1 MAESDRNVPPPV
13 PAPLGPAGDGARG
26 ARPSTGVVDAHTHLD
41 ACGAGEPERL
51 AEVLDRA
58 TAAGVEAVVTT
69 ADDLDSARWAAWAA
83 DADPR
88 IFAAV
93 GLHPT
98 RSRDL
103 TDAARRAIEEL
114 TRRPRVVA
122 VGESGLDDYWTTR
135 REDCAPL
142 EVQRDAF
149 AWHIDLAKRTGL
161 PLVIHDR
168 EAHDAILDVLRA
180 EGAPPVT
187 VFHCFSGG
195 PELARA
201 CADAGWFASF
211 SGTVTFRNANA
222 AELRRAAQQMPAEL
236 VLVET
241 DAPFLTPHPY
251 RGRPNEPYCIPHTVR
266 GLAELR
272 DEPAERL
279 AAISAENA
287 GRAFGLAEQPQPSR
301 CVERRCTQR

>member
-1 MAESDRNVPPPV
+1 MASGKSDRNVPPPV
-13 PAPLGPAGDGARG
+13 PEPIGP
-26 ARPSTGVVDAHTHLD
+26 PVIDAHTHLD
-41 ACGAGEPERL
+41 ACGAREPERL
-51 AEVLDRA
+51 GEVLDRA

-88 IFAAV
+88 VFAAV

-103 TDAARRAIEEL
+103 TDAARAAIEEL
-114 TRRPRVVA
+114 TTRPRVVA
-122 VGESGLDDYWTTR
+122 VGESGLDDYWTAR
-135 REDCAPL
+135 RADCAPL
-142 EVQRDAF
+142 EVQREAF

-168 EAHDAILDVLRA
+168 EAHDAILEVLRA

-195 PELARA
+195 PELARV
-201 CADAGWFASF
+201 CAEQGWFASF
-211 SGTVTFRNANA
+211 SGTATFRNANA
-222 AELRRAAQQMPAEL
+222 AELRRAAQRMPAEL

-251 RGRPNEPYCIPHTVR
+251 RGRPNEPYVVPHTVR
-266 GLAELR
+266 DLAELR

-279 AAISAENA
+279 AATSAGNA
-287 GRAFGLAEQPQPSR
+287 RRAFGLAEQPQPSR
-301 CVERRCTQR
+301 SVGRGSTR

>member
-1 MAESDRNVPPPV
+1 LSSGRSDRNVPPPV
-13 PAPLGPAGDGARG
+13 PEPLGHGHE
-26 ARPSTGVVDAHTHLD
+26 VVHCVDAHTHLD
-41 ACGAGEPERL
+41 ACGAREPEVL
-51 AEVLDRA
+51 AQVLDRA
-58 TAAGVEAVVTT
+58 TSAGVTAMVTT
-69 ADDLDSARWAAWAA
+69 ADDLASARWAAWAA
-83 DADPR
+83 DSDPR
-88 IFAAV
+88 VFAAV

-103 TDAARRAIEEL
+103 TDDARAAIEAL
-114 TRRPRVVA
+114 TEQPRVVA
-122 VGESGLDDYWTTR
+122 VGESGMDDYWTTR

-142 EVQRDAF
+142 DVQREAF

-161 PLVIHDR
+161 PLVVHDR
-168 EAHDAILDVLRA
+168 DAHDAILDVLAA

-195 PELARA
+195 PELARR
-201 CADAGWFASF
+201 CADEGWYASL
-211 SGTVTFRNANA
+211 SGTATFRNANA
-222 AELRRAAQQMPAEL
+222 AELRRAAQQLPAEL

-279 AAISAENA
+279 GATSAQNA
-287 GRAFGLAEQPQPSR
+287 QRAFRLAEQPQPSR
-301 CVERRCTQR
+301 SVDRRGTQ